1 MRLRLSVLCLFVV
14 SLAAATGCGA
24 SSKTGKA
31 TANSPAA
38 AAVADDASWT
48 PPEQTELSFGDEGG
62 LRGEHAEDPAT
73 SFRPNRQE
81 KPRGQVHP
89 AFY

>member
-24 SSKTGKA
+24 SSKTGN
-31 TANSPAA
+31 TPAA
-38 AAVADDASWT
+38 AAAAADEASWT

-62 LRGEHAEDPAT
+62 LRSEHAEDPAT